1 MFGKDSGNNIMKI
14 INKGIA
20 TLALGLSLSLSA
32 NAAVVQVEVSNLF
45 DDGGL
50 ALTPVWVGFHD
61 GTFDSFDDGSAASAS
76 LQNLAENGVTGD
88 IASDFAASSTGTDG
102 TIFAFGGNAPVFEPG
117 ESATSG
123 FFSVDPTTSG
133 YFSFLSMLI
142 PTNDAFIGNDN
153 PLAYSLFNSQGI
165 FQDLEILVLGSEVR
179 DAGTELNRGF
189 GAPFLVGGGAEP
201 RQDENGVVT
210 FSNGLSVLPG
220 GLAIIGSNTPTGYTI
235 EQAAADFTQAGFEVA
250 RISVTQV
257 TEPETLTLLSLGILG
272 FFMARRRKQV
282 KL

>member
-1 MFGKDSGNNIMKI
+1 MKI

-32 NAAVVQVEVSNLF
+32 TAAVVEVEVSNLF

-50 ALTPVWVGFHD
+50 AITPVWVGFHD
-61 GTFDSFDDGSAASAS
+61 GTFDSFDAGSSASAS
-76 LQNLAENGVTGD
+76 LQNLAENGATGD
-88 IASDFAASSTGTDG
+88 ISSDFAASNPSGTDG

-153 PLAYSLFNSQGI
+153 PLAYSLFNAQGI
-165 FQDLEILVLGSEVR
+165 FQELEILVLGSEVY

-201 RQDENGVVT
+201 RQDEGGVVT

-235 EQAAADFTQAGFEVA
+235 DQAAADFTAAGFEVA

-257 TEPETLTLLSLGILG
+257 AEPETLAILALGLFGLL
-272 FFMARRRKQV
+272 AVKRRKQA
-282 KL
+282 